1 MLEYFSKTLS
11 DFHAITSNLPDRT
24 KALSM
29 KLMFLYMHIHLYK
42 ETRNDDN
49 SLTHAWEQK
58 STSHC

>member
-29 KLMFLYMHIHLYK
+29 KLMFLYVQ
-42 ETRNDDN
+42 ETRNYDN
-49 SLTHAWEQK
+49 SLTQ
-58 STSHC
+58 